1 MIILY
6 LSSNISYNVDD
17 ISYLKWCMD
26 KYLLNRKEK
35 NEIKYHQNGIYWVNL
50 GYNVGSELR
59 KIRPAILWRST
70 SDKKIWTIIPL
81 TTKDLNDKYYFHYD
95 LNNKCLYSAK
105 IESISNISYKRI
117 IEPYF
122 LKDKVC
128 FIDKIDVET
137 IKKIIKKYYTFE

>member
-1 MIILY
+1 M
-6 LSSNISYNVDD
+6 
-17 ISYLKWCMD
+17 
-26 KYLLNRKEK
+26 R
-35 NEIKYHQNGIYWVNL
+35 
-50 GYNVGSELR
+50 LR
-59 KIRPAILWRST
+59 KIRPAILWIST

-122 LKDKVC
+122 LKYKLC